1 MIIQP
6 GKGQLARNIR
16 TALITYINTLRK
28 IRGLRPMTKY
38 TNEDL
43 NKALHAVGLD
53 RDNRRT
59 FVQKVSSLIKEW
71 ETTAD
76 HPNDKKRHPVTDWHL
91 KQVKQRGPSNI

>member
-1 MIIQP
+1 V
-6 GKGQLARNIR
+6 
-16 TALITYINTLRK
+16 
-28 IRGLRPMTKY
+28 TKY
-38 TNEDL
+38 TNDDL
-43 NKALHAVGLD
+43 NKALHSVGLD

-91 KQVKQRGPSNI
+91 KQVKQQLEGLVISERDKNTAQLFVE